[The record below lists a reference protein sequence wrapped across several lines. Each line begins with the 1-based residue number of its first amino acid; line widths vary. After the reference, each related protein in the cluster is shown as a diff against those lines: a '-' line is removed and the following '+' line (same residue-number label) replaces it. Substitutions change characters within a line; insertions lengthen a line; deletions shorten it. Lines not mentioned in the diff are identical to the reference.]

1 MTRAFYHEWP
11 RSDEYSIAPV
21 PGVDGY
27 ARRMTIAWRPGMRR
41 DFRDLRFRAPDL
53 RPCAHGEEVVTE
65 GVSAV
70 IWVQLYAGQTRLEL
84 LWGHGAAVSVADLS
98 TVFPFFE
105 PFSAAIDTGV
115 WTAWGQYPVT
125 DGVVQVGVSS
135 ESYLARKTASALGY
149 AVVASAR
156 FDNTDLA
163 WLGWTKSVGS
173 TMSAYIT
180 AFSPTNAMYGNI
192 STYGATAHGETL
204 TDALHTL
211 EVERL
216 TDQRARYSVD
226 GEVVYTTSDTPQT
239 GSWYPTVHGY
249 ATPVYVDW
257 LAVRPTQATE
267 PVLSLVR
274 SGPNPWYPAVASWI
288 SRGIPA
294 AWEDQRLVGYSVSRA
309 IADSL
314 WRMSGTFDGAGTHA
328 IASFPRVTL
337 AEPDASGIERPL
349 WHGVVPEFGFT
360 HADAA
365 DETSFVGYDYGY
377 FLSTRPLPLS
387 MTLLPAATDPG
398 TFLKTYFDDADE
410 WGGEL
415 VPFDTSNIHA
425 VTGWG
430 STITARDI
438 ALSESSSVLQ
448 ACERLA
454 DEIGWIFY
462 VGWTDVGTTPS
473 YNHPDPALRILR
485 LLAHEFDEGGEGVAY
500 HDSNPKHLLN
510 QPRMDEG
517 VDLYQKPDGTG
528 WLIWDFHDG
537 TEWVQWTV
545 PIAVTGTWTMRVRAV
560 AEILSGGPWSYA
572 VYVDGV
578 KAADV
583 PVPTLSPYS
592 PEWDLSNI
600 PWSDDVEL
608 ALTAGDVVF
617 RIAFDNVPYSYYGHY
632 NFFECFE
639 LTPPVPEGATAS
651 EYRPAIY
658 FCDAEKIDDPD
669 EGLDLPPPV
678 TVTPDDPHL
687 VGQLEYAPAFQESA
701 NAVLVRYAETEGGA
715 TAEVS
720 AHGLPSVGGWIYHV
734 ETIREATSTAAAQAR
749 ADELLAYYA
758 ARHGTI
764 TASFSRRTDLRLFQ
778 LISFRGFDG
787 VPEIP
792 MRITSIK
799 YAVEFAD
806 VEVTITAMPDLDGW
820 LLRRLYLAANPDLV
834 SETKAVASSVVMT
847 QKEIWTY
854 GWIIALP
861 GGGYVT
867 VQTITNLVIN
877 VRGSGGIGDYG
888 PIYQSAENPGSSLEF
903 AVWKPY

>member
-1 MTRAFYHEWP
+1 MTRALYPEWP

-53 RPCAHGEEVVTE
+53 RPCAHGEEAVTE

-70 IWVQLYAGQTRLEL
+70 VWVELYAGQTRLEL
-84 LWGHGAAVSVADLS
+84 LWGHGAAVSTADLS

-115 WTAWGQYPVT
+115 WTAFGQYPVS
-125 DGVVQVGVSS
+125 GGAVQVGVSS

-156 FDNTDLA
+156 FGDTDLA
-163 WLGWTKSVGS
+163 WLGWTASAGS
-173 TMSAYIT
+173 TASANIT
-180 AFSPTNAMYGNI
+180 AFAAANAMYGNG
-192 STYGATAHGETL
+192 STYGTAAHGETL

-216 TDQRARYSVD
+216 ADQRARYSVD
-226 GEVVYTTSDTPQT
+226 GEVVYTTTNTPQT
-239 GSWYPTVHGY
+239 GSWYPTVHAY

-257 LAVRPTQATE
+257 IAVRPTQATE
-267 PVLSLVR
+267 PVIALVR
-274 SGPNPWYPAVASWI
+274 SGINPWFPTVASWI
-288 SRGIPA
+288 SRGIPT

-365 DETSFVGYDYGY
+365 DETAFVGYDYGY

-387 MTLLPAATDPG
+387 MTLLPSTTDPG
-398 TFLKTYFDDADE
+398 TFLKDYFDDADE
-410 WGGEL
+410 WGGAL

-454 DEIGWIFY
+454 DEIGWIFH
-462 VGWTDVGTTPS
+462 VGWIDVGTTPTYS
-473 YNHPDPALRILR
+473 HPDPTLRILR
-485 LLAHEFDEGGEGVAY
+485 LRADEFDAGGEGVAY
-500 HDSNPKHLLN
+500 HDADPEHPPGGY
-510 QPRMDEG
+510 QPRTEEG
-517 VDLYQKPDGTG
+517 VDLTAKPDGTG
-528 WLIWDFHDG
+528 WLIRGFGDG

-545 PIAVTGTWTMRVRAV
+545 PIAVTGTWTARFRAV
-560 AEILSGGPWSYA
+560 TGVASGGPYSYA

-583 PVPTLSPYS
+583 TLPALDRFGD
-592 PEWDLSNI
+592 EFDLDDI
-600 PWSDDVEL
+600 PWSADVEL
-608 ALTAGDVVF
+608 ALTEGDVVF
-617 RIAFDNVPYSYYGHY
+617 RIAFDTVPSGIYSY
-632 NFFECFE
+632 FECFE
-639 LTPPVPEGATAS
+639 LTPPIPEGATAT

-658 FCDAEKIDDPD
+658 FCDAEQIDDPD
-669 EGLDLPPPV
+669 EGLDLPAAV
-678 TVTPDDPHL
+678 TVTPDDPLL

-701 NAVLVRYAETEGGA
+701 NAVLVRYAATAGGA
-715 TAEVS
+715 TAEVT
-720 AHGLPSVGGWIYHV
+720 AYGLPSVGGWIFHV
-734 ETIREATSTAAAQAR
+734 ETITEVTTESAAQAR

-758 ARHGTI
+758 ARHGTV
-764 TASFSRRTDLRLFQ
+764 TATFARRTDLELFQ
-778 LISFRGFDG
+778 VISFAGFEG
-787 VPEIP
+787 VPDTP

-799 YAVEFAD
+799 YTVGFAD
-806 VEVTITAMPDLDGW
+806 VEVAITAMPDLEWG
-820 LLRRLYLAANPDLV
+820 LLRRLYLTANPDLV
-834 SETKAVASSVVMT
+834 SETEAVASSVVRREN
-847 QKEIWTY
+847 EIWTY
-854 GWIIALP
+854 GWIVGLP
-861 GGGYVT
+861 GGGNVQ
-867 VQTITNLVIN
+867 VQTITNLIVT
-877 VRGSGGIGDYG
+877 VRGSGGLGDYG
-888 PIYQSAENPGSSLEF
+888 PIYQSIANPGSNLTF
-903 AVWKPY
+903 VVWKPN